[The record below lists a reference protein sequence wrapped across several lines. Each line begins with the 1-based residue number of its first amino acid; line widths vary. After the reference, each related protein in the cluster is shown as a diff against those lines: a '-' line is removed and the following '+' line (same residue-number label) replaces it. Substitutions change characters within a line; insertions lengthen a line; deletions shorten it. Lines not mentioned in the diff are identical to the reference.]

1 MPSVGRFQRR
11 TPGRHSEAKPAGTE
25 STRVVVEIMGQ
36 QYPIRSSLAPEDLDR
51 LVSYVQQ
58 KMRTV
63 ATVAPHGDLVR
74 VATLAA
80 INIADDYFRC
90 QEDRIGGARAIEDRT
105 AAIEALLD
113 RALDPDADPALRD

>member
-11 TPGRHSEAKPAGTE
+11 TPGRQSEAKPAGTE
-25 STRVVVEIMGQ
+25 STRVVVDIMGQ
-36 QYPIRSSLAPEDLDR
+36 KYPIRSSLAPEDLDR

-90 QEDRIGGARAIEDRT
+90 REDRMGGARAIEDRT

-113 RALDPDADPALRD
+113 RALDPDDDPALRD

>member
-1 MPSVGRFQRR
+1 MPSIGGPRGRTSGRR
-11 TPGRHSEAKPAGTE
+11 SEAERADTA

-36 QYPIRSSLAPEDLDR
+36 QYPIRSSLAPEHLDR

-63 ATVAPHGDLVR
+63 AAVAPHGDLVR

-90 QEDRIGGARAIEDRT
+90 REDRIGGARAIEDRA

-113 RALDPDADPALRD
+113 RALDTDADSTLRD